1 MLKDVVLKSNVSA
14 VDRTDLSAV
23 GVFIPNND
31 SVFVE
36 IEPIV
41 TFPELLCNWDNTDI
55 SAV

>member
-1 MLKDVVLKSNVSA
+1 MLKEVVLKSHDSA
-14 VDRTDLSAV
+14 VDRTELSAV

-36 IEPIV
+36 VETIV
-41 TFPELLCNWDNTDI
+41 TFLELLCNWDNTDI

>member
-1 MLKDVVLKSNVSA
+1 MLKEVVLKSHDST

-36 IEPIV
+36 VETIV
-41 TFPELLCNWDNTDI
+41 TFSELLCNGDNTDI

>member
-1 MLKDVVLKSNVSA
+1 MLKEVVLKSHDSA
-14 VDRTDLSAV
+14 VDRTDLSDV

-36 IEPIV
+36 IEAIV
-41 TFPELLCNWDNTDI
+41 KFPELLCNWDNKDI

>member
-1 MLKDVVLKSNVSA
+1 MLKEVLLKSHDSA
-14 VDRTDLSAV
+14 VERTDLSAV

-36 IEPIV
+36 IEAIV
-41 TFPELLCNWDNTDI
+41 TFPELLFDWDNTEI